1 MAKVSPSWLKC
12 LAAVLSATI
21 LCQGWLSYRWSLEI
35 AELRKE
41 RVRLLNELAARP
53 WTAASAPSARPS
65 PVPDHSSAPD
75 PELLKLRGEVARQR
89 QEAQEQAAF
98 LATLK
103 DSTQKINALGAQA
116 QWESFLVRA
125 KKRLGLSDEQ
135 EQLLR
140 ALSKDDPLPSA
151 DNHRAEWDKILAAAQ
166 MDALAQFDQETK
178 ADVERLNACDLALMA
193 MKDVQFYVGLSRE
206 QQDRAFPALMHYAEC
221 KARDEAERELHP
233 GQTSS
238 PAMTPADWLQLQMEA
253 LRGILTDEQLSIYQ
267 RYKEALAQAQPKG
280 D

>member
-1 MAKVSPSWLKC
+1 MARAFRSGLTWLLVG
-12 LAAVLSATI
+12 LAGTVLY
-21 LCQGWLSYRWSLEI
+21 QGWQGHRRSLEI
-35 AELRKE
+35 ESLRLANAQ
-41 RVRLLNELAARP
+41 LLSEQSAQRAALD
-53 WTAASAPSARPS
+53 SATPT
-65 PVPDHSSAPD
+65 SSAATLSNSIASN

-89 QEAQEQAAF
+89 REAQEQATF
-98 LATLK
+98 LASLK

-151 DNHRAEWDKILAAAQ
+151 DSHRAEWDKILAAAQ

-206 QQDRAFPALMHYAEC
+206 QQDRAFPALMNYAER
-221 KARDEAERELHP
+221 KARDEAERDLHP

-238 PAMTPADWLQLQMEA
+238 PAMTPTDWLQLQMEA